1 MTIAVIGAGAS
12 GMMAALTAAETPENE
27 ILLFERQARVGRKLA
42 VTGNGRCNLTNT
54 GAAPENYHGT
64 QPEFAAR
71 TLAAFPPAAA
81 LDWFAAH
88 GLLTVTEPGGRVYPL
103 SNAANSV
110 VDVLRFA
117 LAQPNITLH
126 TGDAVTAVRRQGR
139 GNRYGFNRLF
149 IRAHKV
155 AHVHQQAEVR
165 MVHGRDELLDSWHT
179 LLIPKIVS
187 ALMLPDEAE
196 QYRAMKSLGVWLSG
210 SLGFTPGTIGG
221 IKPDG
226 TTFHHGGFYPAYSTG
241 AFAMIGYF
249 CKATRGTDFTLSEQA
264 RRNFKLALMTMA
276 SYTDLRDWG
285 LGLAGRHPFGKNGR
299 IPDADV
305 NAFGY
310 LAALTGSGKGADP
323 ELAGAYLRLKGTDKE
338 LNSLFRKEG
347 ISAGPTPS
355 GFFVYNY
362 GAAGIHRRGDW
373 MVTLKAFNTDVWGSE
388 IYTKDN
394 RYGRYQSYGSAPI
407 IGSGNPVSA
416 AASGFVQEGWDWN
429 RVPGATTIHLPY
441 PELES
446 PLPGTL
452 MERNPE
458 RFSGA
463 SSLEGRNGI
472 LALHFVEK
480 DRKNFTPGA
489 TAYKSVF
496 CFDNRMVFLG
506 SGIDNDNQ
514 AYPTETTLFQ
524 LRMDSPAEQ
533 IEVDGELYDAFPL
546 NLSKGGE
553 RLALSDT
560 KGNFYVVK
568 NAAAVNITKKE
579 QTSPNDKTRAPQT
592 GNFATAWIDHGRA
605 PKQAGYE
612 YAVYIQ
618 PTNKEITR
626 LIKKDGYEV
635 LRRDNTAHV
644 VKDLA
649 TGITG
654 YVCFGEYTGQ
664 GLVRKATGESIVMER
679 TDTDGQVVMSVCTPD
694 LGLTEKTY
702 TTRQESRPI
711 EKEVLLDGAW
721 ELAAQY
727 PGVEAVSHDTGTL
740 LKITCRHGQP
750 VEFRLKK
757 K

>member
-1 MTIAVIGAGAS
+1 
-12 GMMAALTAAETPENE
+12 
-27 ILLFERQARVGRKLA
+27 
-42 VTGNGRCNLTNT
+42 
-54 GAAPENYHGT
+54 
-64 QPEFAAR
+64 
-71 TLAAFPPAAA
+71 
-81 LDWFAAH
+81 
-88 GLLTVTEPGGRVYPL
+88 
-103 SNAANSV
+103 
-110 VDVLRFA
+110 
-117 LAQPNITLH
+117 
-126 TGDAVTAVRRQGR
+126 
-139 GNRYGFNRLF
+139 
-149 IRAHKV
+149 
-155 AHVHQQAEVR
+155 
-165 MVHGRDELLDSWHT
+165 
-179 LLIPKIVS
+179 
-187 ALMLPDEAE
+187 
-196 QYRAMKSLGVWLSG
+196 
-210 SLGFTPGTIGG
+210 
-221 IKPDG
+221 
-226 TTFHHGGFYPAYSTG
+226 
-241 AFAMIGYF
+241 
-249 CKATRGTDFTLSEQA
+249 
-264 RRNFKLALMTMA
+264 MTMA

-310 LAALTGSGKGADP
+310 LAALGDLTGSGRGADP

-452 MERNPE
+452 M
-458 RFSGA
+458 GA
-463 SSLEGRNGI
+463 QPALLGAPRRSK
-472 LALHFVEK
+472 AATAYWPLHFVEK

-568 NAAAVNITKKE
+568 NAAAVNITKKGADLA
-579 QTSPNDKTRAPQT
+579 QRQDPRTPDGQLR
-592 GNFATAWIDHGRA
+592 HGLDR
-605 PKQAGYE
+605 PRPRPPSRP
-612 YAVYIQ
+612 
-618 PTNKEITR
+618 PTNMRSTSSPR
-626 LIKKDGYEV
+626 T
-635 LRRDNTAHV
+635 RRDHAP
-644 VKDLA
+644 DQERRLRSA
-649 TGITG
+649 AP
-654 YVCFGEYTGQ
+654 GQ
-664 GLVRKATGESIVMER
+664 HGPRREG
-679 TDTDGQVVMSVCTPD
+679 P
-694 LGLTEKTY
+694 
-702 TTRQESRPI
+702 
-711 EKEVLLDGAW
+711 
-721 ELAAQY
+721 
-727 PGVEAVSHDTGTL
+727 
-740 LKITCRHGQP
+740 RHGHHGL
-750 VEFRLKK
+750 RLLRGIHGPGGLCAK
-757 K
+757 

>member
-1 MTIAVIGAGAS
+1 MIAHS
-12 GMMAALTAAETPENE
+12 
-27 ILLFERQARVGRKLA
+27 
-42 VTGNGRCNLTNT
+42 
-54 GAAPENYHGT
+54 
-64 QPEFAAR
+64 
-71 TLAAFPPAAA
+71 
-81 LDWFAAH
+81 D
-88 GLLTVTEPGGRVYPL
+88 
-103 SNAANSV
+103 
-110 VDVLRFA
+110 
-117 LAQPNITLH
+117 
-126 TGDAVTAVRRQGR
+126 
-139 GNRYGFNRLF
+139 
-149 IRAHKV
+149 
-155 AHVHQQAEVR
+155 
-165 MVHGRDELLDSWHT
+165 
-179 LLIPKIVS
+179 
-187 ALMLPDEAE
+187 
-196 QYRAMKSLGVWLSG
+196 
-210 SLGFTPGTIGG
+210 
-221 IKPDG
+221 
-226 TTFHHGGFYPAYSTG
+226 
-241 AFAMIGYF
+241 
-249 CKATRGTDFTLSEQA
+249 
-264 RRNFKLALMTMA
+264 
-276 SYTDLRDWG
+276 
-285 LGLAGRHPFGKNGR
+285 
-299 IPDADV
+299 
-305 NAFGY
+305 
-310 LAALTGSGKGADP
+310 LTGSGKGADP

-338 LNSLFRKEG
+338 LNSLFKKEG

-373 MVTLKAFNTDVWGSE
+373 MVTLKAYNSDVWGSE
-388 IYTKDN
+388 IYTRDN

-416 AASGFVQEGWDWN
+416 AASGFVQDGWDWN

-463 SSLEGRNGI
+463 SSLEGRNGV
-472 LALHFVEK
+472 LAFQFVER

-489 TAYKSVF
+489 TAHKSVF

-524 LRMDSPAEQ
+524 LRMDSPGEQ
-533 IEVDGELYDAFPL
+533 LEVDGEIYDAFPL

-568 NAAAVNITKKE
+568 NAAAVNILKQE

-592 GNFATAWIDHGRA
+592 GNFATAYIDHGRA

-626 LIKKDGYEV
+626 VIKKDSYEV

-679 TDTDGQVVMSVCTPD
+679 TDADGQVVMSVCTPD

>member
-1 MTIAVIGAGAS
+1 MLAYWS
-12 GMMAALTAAETPENE
+12 GLAET
-27 ILLFERQARVGRKLA
+27 RK
-42 VTGNGRCNLTNT
+42 
-54 GAAPENYHGT
+54 PY
-64 QPEFAAR
+64 
-71 TLAAFPPAAA
+71 
-81 LDWFAAH
+81 
-88 GLLTVTEPGGRVYPL
+88 VY
-103 SNAANSV
+103 
-110 VDVLRFA
+110 
-117 LAQPNITLH
+117 
-126 TGDAVTAVRRQGR
+126 
-139 GNRYGFNRLF
+139 
-149 IRAHKV
+149 
-155 AHVHQQAEVR
+155 
-165 MVHGRDELLDSWHT
+165 GRDELLDSWHT

-210 SLGFTPGTIGG
+210 SLDFTPGTIGG

-310 LAALTGSGKGADP
+310 LAALGDLTGSGKGADP

-605 PKQAGYE
+605 PKQAAYE

>member
-1 MTIAVIGAGAS
+1 
-12 GMMAALTAAETPENE
+12 
-27 ILLFERQARVGRKLA
+27 
-42 VTGNGRCNLTNT
+42 
-54 GAAPENYHGT
+54 
-64 QPEFAAR
+64 
-71 TLAAFPPAAA
+71 
-81 LDWFAAH
+81 
-88 GLLTVTEPGGRVYPL
+88 
-103 SNAANSV
+103 
-110 VDVLRFA
+110 
-117 LAQPNITLH
+117 
-126 TGDAVTAVRRQGR
+126 
-139 GNRYGFNRLF
+139 
-149 IRAHKV
+149 
-155 AHVHQQAEVR
+155 
-165 MVHGRDELLDSWHT
+165 
-179 LLIPKIVS
+179 
-187 ALMLPDEAE
+187 
-196 QYRAMKSLGVWLSG
+196 
-210 SLGFTPGTIGG
+210 
-221 IKPDG
+221 
-226 TTFHHGGFYPAYSTG
+226 
-241 AFAMIGYF
+241 MIGYF

-310 LAALTGSGKGADP
+310 LAALGDLTGSGKGADP

-338 LNSLFRKEG
+338 LNSLFKKEG

-388 IYTKDN
+388 N
-394 RYGRYQSYGSAPI
+394 LYQRQPL
-407 IGSGNPVSA
+407 
-416 AASGFVQEGWDWN
+416 
-429 RVPGATTIHLPY
+429 RTL
-441 PELES
+441 PELRFGADHRFGQSRLGRGERIRAGGLGLEPRAGRHDHPPALPELGS

-592 GNFATAWIDHGRA
+592 AASPRPGSTTAA
-605 PKQAGYE
+605 P
-612 YAVYIQ
+612 
-618 PTNKEITR
+618 P
-626 LIKKDGYEV
+626 
-635 LRRDNTAHV
+635 
-644 VKDLA
+644 
-649 TGITG
+649 
-654 YVCFGEYTGQ
+654 
-664 GLVRKATGESIVMER
+664 
-679 TDTDGQVVMSVCTPD
+679 
-694 LGLTEKTY
+694 
-702 TTRQESRPI
+702 SRP
-711 EKEVLLDGAW
+711 DMNMRSTSSPRTRRSRA
-721 ELAAQY
+721 
-727 PGVEAVSHDTGTL
+727 
-740 LKITCRHGQP
+740 
-750 VEFRLKK
+750 
-757 K
+757 

>member
-1 MTIAVIGAGAS
+1 IS
-12 GMMAALTAAETPENE
+12 
-27 ILLFERQARVGRKLA
+27 
-42 VTGNGRCNLTNT
+42 
-54 GAAPENYHGT
+54 
-64 QPEFAAR
+64 FA
-71 TLAAFPPAAA
+71 F
-81 LDWFAAH
+81 
-88 GLLTVTEPGGRVYPL
+88 
-103 SNAANSV
+103 
-110 VDVLRFA
+110 
-117 LAQPNITLH
+117 
-126 TGDAVTAVRRQGR
+126 
-139 GNRYGFNRLF
+139 F
-149 IRAHKV
+149 IF
-155 AHVHQQAEVR
+155 
-165 MVHGRDELLDSWHT
+165 
-179 LLIPKIVS
+179 
-187 ALMLPDEAE
+187 
-196 QYRAMKSLGVWLSG
+196 SG
-210 SLGFTPGTIGG
+210 SV
-221 IKPDG
+221 
-226 TTFHHGGFYPAYSTG
+226 
-241 AFAMIGYF
+241 
-249 CKATRGTDFTLSEQA
+249 
-264 RRNFKLALMTMA
+264 
-276 SYTDLRDWG
+276 RDWG

-310 LAALTGSGKGADP
+310 LATQGDLTGSGKGADP

-338 LNSLFRKEG
+338 LNNLFKKEG

-362 GAAGIHRRGDW
+362 GAAGIHRRDNW
-373 MVTLKAFNTDVWGSE
+373 MVTLKAYNSDVWGSE

-407 IGSGNPVSA
+407 IGSGNPVTA
-416 AASGFVQEGWDWN
+416 AASGFVQDGWDWN

-463 SSLEGRNGI
+463 SSLEGRNGV
-472 LALHFVEK
+472 LAFQFVEK

-489 TAYKSVF
+489 TAHKSVF

-506 SGIDNDNQ
+506 SGIDNGNS

-524 LRMDSPAEQ
+524 LQLDSPGEQ
-533 IEVDGELYDAFPL
+533 LEVDGQVYDAFPL
-546 NLSKGGE
+546 NLTKGGE

-568 NAAAVNITKKE
+568 NAGAVNIVKQE
-579 QTSPNDKTRAPQT
+579 QTSPNDKTRALQT
-592 GNFATAWIDHGRA
+592 GNFASAWIDHGRA
-605 PKQAGYE
+605 PKQAEYE

-618 PTNKEITR
+618 PSNKEITR
-626 LIKKDGYEV
+626 FIKKDGYEV
-635 LRRDNTAHV
+635 LRKDNTAHV
-644 VKDLA
+644 VKDFA

-654 YVCFGEYTGQ
+654 YVCFGEYTGE
-664 GLVRKATGESIVMER
+664 GLVRKATEETILMER
-679 TDTDGQVVMSVCTPD
+679 TDADGQVVMSVCTPD

-702 TTRQESRPI
+702 TTRQESQPI

-727 PGVEAVSHDTGTL
+727 PGVTAVSHDTGTL
-740 LKITCRHGQP
+740 LKTTCRHGQP